1 MKKPIIFSVDDD
13 PQVLQSIVRDLRG
26 EYRKQYRILSTTSA
40 NEALESLQELKKKGE
55 VVALFL
61 SDQRMPE
68 MLGVDFLEQA
78 REAYPEAKRVLLTA
92 YSDTD
97 AAIKA
102 INDVQ
107 LDYYLMKPWDPP
119 TEKLFPVINDLLD
132 AWQAGYIPEFTGL
145 RIVGYAWS
153 PRSHKIKDYLTG
165 NLIPYQYY
173 DIQTSAKARELIELH
188 EIAEKDLPAV
198 LFEDGSALANP
209 ELTEI
214 ATKMGMQAQAKDTT
228 YDVVIIGAGP
238 AGLAAAVYGGSKD

>member
-153 PRSHKIKDYLTG
+153 PRSHKIKDYLIG
-165 NLIPYQYY
+165 NLIPY
-173 DIQTSAKARELIELH
+173 
-188 EIAEKDLPAV
+188 
-198 LFEDGSALANP
+198 
-209 ELTEI
+209 
-214 ATKMGMQAQAKDTT
+214 
-228 YDVVIIGAGP
+228 
-238 AGLAAAVYGGSKD
+238 